1 MDDLKGAP
9 HLSGILPPPGRR
21 GKSCDACVPPAAL
34 SQSSAFL
41 SFQSAE
47 LAGYMSKIAVLED
60 DRKRQEHDVNMW
72 QSKVSVDTF

>member
-1 MDDLKGAP
+1 M
-9 HLSGILPPPGRR
+9 R
-21 GKSCDACVPPAAL
+21 CVPPAAL
-34 SQSSAFL
+34 SQSSDFL